1 MPVEKCSYNASI
13 ADMGTERKSPVGDM
27 QKAQKV

>member
-1 MPVEKCSYNASI
+1 MPVENCSYNASI
-13 ADMGTERKSPVGDM
+13 ADMETERKPPVGDM